1 MRLNERELSYFAQK
15 STRVDKRGYLDKRG
29 QFNRTFKKR
38 WFSLRGNL
46 LFYYRDEADER
57 KTEKSACDGK
67 REGAEGR

>member
-15 STRVDKRGYLDKRG
+15 STRIDKRGYLEKRG

-38 WFSLRGNL
+38 WFTLRGNL

-57 KTEKSACDGK
+57 AL
-67 REGAEGR
+67 EGGRGVAG